1 MIQALIVPI
10 SGHRHGQATN
20 DAIMLSSLFTDA
32 ESCMQGQTTPPPDP
46 DLLRNAL
53 TQVIDPEVGMN
64 IVDLGLIYDIR
75 IAAEHIEVDL
85 TMTTPACPMSS
96 MIADQVREVISAEV
110 PAGTAIT
117 VNLVWEPAWDS
128 SMMSDHAREHFG
140 WQ

>member
-1 MIQALIVPI
+1 
-10 SGHRHGQATN
+10 
-20 DAIMLSSLFTDA
+20 MLSSRFTDA
-32 ESCMQGQTTPPPDP
+32 ENCMQRESTPTPDP
-46 DLLRNAL
+46 DVLRTAL

-64 IVDLGLIYDIR
+64 IVDLGLIYDLR
-75 IAAEHIEVDL
+75 ITAERIEVDL

-96 MIADQVREVISAEV
+96 MIADQVRNVISTEV

-117 VNLVWEPAWDS
+117 VNLVWEPAWDA